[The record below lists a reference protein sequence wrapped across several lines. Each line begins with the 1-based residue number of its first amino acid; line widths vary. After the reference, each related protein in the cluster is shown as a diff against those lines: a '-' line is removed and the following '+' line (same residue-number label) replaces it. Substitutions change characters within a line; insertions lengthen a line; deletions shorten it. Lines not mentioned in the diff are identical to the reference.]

1 MAQFGL
7 SLRVR
12 RLGNWLGVPAAFM
25 IMLWALPARAAVG
38 PTPLRWNITMAKVA
52 AGQHEFVRMNKVQI
66 LQWSCPGDI
75 EVREKGHGIRRM
87 PAADILAVQLRK
99 AVLVPAVSA
108 WQLVLRDHDVLPGY
122 PVGTRHENIIF
133 HAAGLG
139 VVHIPLSAVAGLRRS
154 EEVAIPDSAA
164 DHDSLY
170 FNNNSHLAGAVVKI
184 GRKHIVFQSNL
195 GNTTIPISRVNHVI
209 LGGVATLPTGPEPG
223 ARIVLLNG
231 ASLRTPKFDWSD
243 GKLSLV
249 DPAGKTISVPIREV
263 AHIGIVG
270 GRAVWLTDLT
280 PTGIHQVSWIGDNRP
295 IRNNRCVTG
304 RRLRM
309 NGKVFAHGLGV
320 HVNCSVTYKLG
331 GLYKYFMVRPAM
343 DDSAGSYGRAN
354 VVILADGKIVYSG
367 KHLQT
372 GMRAAVVHVPVA
384 GVQTLTLKAVDAG
397 RYGVRGRVDWL
408 DAVLI
413 RK

>member
-7 SLRVR
+7 SLHVR
-12 RLGNWLGVPAAFM
+12 RLGNWTGVGAAFM
-25 IMLWALPARAAVG
+25 IMLSALPGRAAGG
-38 PTPLRWNITMAKVA
+38 PTQLRWNITTAEVA
-52 AGQHEFVRMNKVQI
+52 AGRHEFVRMNKVQI
-66 LQWSCPGDI
+66 RQWSCPGKMV
-75 EVREKGHGIRRM
+75 VRE
-87 PAADILAVQLRK
+87 PALGSRKLSSADILAVQLRR
-99 AVLVPAVSA
+99 AMVVPAVSA
-108 WQLVLRDHDVLPGY
+108 WQLVLRDRDVLPGY
-122 PVGTRHENIIF
+122 PIGTRHENIIF

-139 VVHIPLSAVAGLRRS
+139 IVHIPLSAVAGLRRS
-154 EEVAIPDSAA
+154 ADVAIPDSAA
-164 DHDSLY
+164 DHDRLY

-184 GRKHIVFQSNL
+184 GRNHIAFQSNL
-195 GNTTIPISRVNHVI
+195 GNTTIPLSRVNHVI
-209 LGGVATLPTGPEPG
+209 LGGVATSPTWPVPV
-223 ARIVLLNG
+223 ARIVFLNG

-249 DPAGKTISVPIREV
+249 DPAGKTIFVPIREV
-263 AHIGIVG
+263 ARIGIVG

-295 IRNNRCVTG
+295 VRNNRCVTG

-320 HVNCSVTYKLG
+320 HVNCSATYKIG
-331 GLYKYFMVRPAM
+331 GAYKYFMVRPAM
-343 DDSAGSYGRAN
+343 DDSAGLYGRAN
-354 VVILADGKIVYSG
+354 VFILADGKAVYSG

-372 GMRAAVVHVPVA
+372 GMRAAVVRVPVV
-384 GVQTLTLKAVDAG
+384 GVQTLTLTAVDAG